1 MIFLRPSRPVLLLIL
16 TGCLTIASSHIVFEE
31 IGTMVGSVSYLH
43 CAVVVNTS
51 AITNMVAQAVT
62 GIKLWS
68 QSIGSLFNRYS
79 YDNGGLNQ
87 YKEMDRQY
95 YDHLQNFFEDSLARI
110 QFKVQ
115 DLQQVLPKP
124 PAEHRRSSRSVPLE
138 LLKAGGAILSNIV
151 SAPNFFMSLAQ
162 GIFGTFM
169 GLYNARQLSKLRHE
183 MARVQEVQN
192 RLVAIAVDH
201 EARIRKVETEVGALK
216 TRATIQ
222 SAIHAPLAVARMDRI
237 RSEVQDALNTVIHAA
252 QAAQQHRLAI
262 DLLSAQELH
271 QLYTDIQTKAE
282 TLHYTLLTRM
292 ATDLFQVEVSYL
304 YDGETLMLLLHI
316 PMVPKQSLLTLYRL
330 HPFPIP
336 FSSDKALM
344 PKPSSSVLAISQAPP
359 WLTTTIELVDLL
371 NCHRINS
378 VHVCERHGILNRD
391 TKATCLGALFENDV
405 ELAQTLCELEL
416 VPYQEYALQ
425 LESNWFLIYS
435 PKMFTSFARCLNG
448 TAFEL
453 QVKKGVNKLF
463 IDPTCSSDLQT
474 LILISDISFQLD
486 NAVKHFEWSRSDL
499 ATFGV
504 SDQDIQDTVLD
515 LDHLLVE
522 QELLLSEVLAHKKM
536 KSRVPWLWIWVIT
549 GTLALI
555 IFSYLLVAIM
565 GLSNLRRLQQRL
577 LAVRRHLGLAPNPQP
592 VAEVELQDLRA

>member
-1 MIFLRPSRPVLLLIL
+1 MTFTRLSGLFLLTILIS
-16 TGCLTIASSHIVFEE
+16 CLTTLRSHVVFEE

-43 CAVVVNTS
+43 VAIAVNTS
-51 AITNMVAQAVT
+51 AITSMVANAT
-62 GIKLWS
+62 MGIRLWS
-68 QSIGSLFNRYS
+68 QRIGSLYNRHA

-87 YKEMDRQY
+87 FKEMDRQY
-95 YDHLQNFFEDSLARI
+95 YDHLQTFFEDSLARI

-115 DLQQVLPKP
+115 DLKQVLPKP
-124 PAEHRRSSRSVPLE
+124 PAEHHRGTRSVPLE
-138 LLKAGGAILSNIV
+138 LLKAGGAFLSNII
-151 SAPNFFMSLAQ
+151 SAPNFFISLAQ
-162 GIFGTFM
+162 GVFGTFM

-183 MARVQEVQN
+183 VAHVQEVQN
-192 RLVAIAVDH
+192 RLVAISVNH
-201 EARIRKVETEVGALK
+201 EHRIRKVETEVEALK

-222 SAIHAPLAVARMDRI
+222 SAVHAPLAVARMDRI
-237 RSEVQDALNTVIHAA
+237 RAEIQDALNTVIHTA

-262 DLLSAQELH
+262 DLLSAQELN
-271 QLYTDIQTKAE
+271 QLYNDIQKRAE
-282 TLHYTLLTRM
+282 VLHYSLLTRM

-316 PMVPKQSLLTLYRL
+316 PMVPKQSLLTLYRF

-359 WLTTTIELVDLL
+359 WLTTTIELVDLV

-378 VHVCERHGILNRD
+378 VYVCERHGILNRD

-448 TAFEL
+448 TVFEL
-453 QVKKGVNKLF
+453 QVKMGVNKLF
-463 IDPTCSSDLQT
+463 IDPTCSSDLQN

-486 NAVKHFEWSRSDL
+486 NAVKHFEWSRADL
-499 ATFGV
+499 AAFGV

-515 LDHLLVE
+515 LDNLLVE

-536 KSRVPWLWIWVIT
+536 RSRVPWLWIWAII
-549 GTLALI
+549 GTLASVVFL
-555 IFSYLLVAIM
+555 YLLSALV
-565 GLSNLRRLQQRL
+565 GLCNLRRLQHRL

-592 VAEVELQDLRA
+592 DAEAELQVLRA